1 MLGRLLRLAQQ
12 LLPSFL
18 PMTKND
24 DLLKKHTL
32 PRACF
37 SRIVLTS
44 VPKGG
49 AGLLGLIRTFSIEAL
64 DFSVRYTDLPHISM
78 ESNCFVPAVFCCI
91 FINGETSTC

>member
-1 MLGRLLRLAQQ
+1 MLGRLLRLSKQS
-12 LLPSFL
+12 LPSFQ

-49 AGLLGLIRTFSIEAL
+49 ADLLGLIRTF
-64 DFSVRYTDLPHISM
+64 F
-78 ESNCFVPAVFCCI
+78 N
-91 FINGETSTC
+91 